1 MATFRK
7 RGDSWRVEIC
17 VNGRRASSTHDTKA
31 QAKHWAIHKEVEMK
45 SQDSDMPRHTLLEA
59 LIKYRDTVTI
69 QKKGERWESIR
80 INKFIKTMPFVN
92 EQLTE
97 LKTSTLAEWRDNAL
111 KMLQPA
117 SVHREMTLLA
127 SVIEIARRE
136 WGWLKESPLKDVK
149 KPTKPPHR
157 DRLISSQESEQLV
170 NALGYIDGIEVTTK
184 QQQVAIAFLFALE
197 TAMRAGE
204 IVELTWDRVSISKR
218 FVSLAETKNGD
229 SRNVP
234 LSNKAIDLL
243 QKLQHLDSVR
253 VFTVDSGSL
262 STFFRRA
269 RDKAG
274 IEDLHF
280 HDTRHQAITTLAK
293 KLTVIQLARMVG
305 HRDLKSLMI
314 YYNETASELAELLN

>member
-1 MATFRK
+1 MATYTK
-7 RGDSWRVEIC
+7 RGNSWRVEIC
-17 VNGRRASSTHDTKA
+17 VNGRRASATRDTKA
-31 QAKHWAIHKEVEMK
+31 QAKAWAIDKEAELQ
-45 SQDSDMPRHTLLEA
+45 SQDSDIPRHSLKEA
-59 LIKYRDTVTI
+59 LERYRDTVSI
-69 QKKGERWESIR
+69 AKKGARWEEIR
-80 INKFIKTMPFVN
+80 INKFIKTMPFIDT
-92 EQLTE
+92 QLTE
-97 LKTSTLAEWRDNAL
+97 LKTSTLAQWRDDAL
-111 KMLQPA
+111 KTLQPA

-136 WGWLKESPLKDVK
+136 WGWLKDSPLKDVK

-157 DRLISSQESEQLV
+157 DRLISGDEVERLIS
-170 NALGYIDGIEVTTK
+170 ALGYYEGLPIETK
-184 QQQVAIAFLFALE
+184 QQQIAIAFLFALE

-204 IVELTWDRVSISKR
+204 IVELTWDRVNLQKR

-234 LSNKAIDLL
+234 LSNRAAELL
-243 QKLQHLDSVR
+243 QKLQGLDKQR

-262 STFFRRA
+262 STLFRRA
-269 RDKAG
+269 RDNAK

>member
-1 MATFRK
+1 
-7 RGDSWRVEIC
+7 
-17 VNGRRASSTHDTKA
+17 
-31 QAKHWAIHKEVEMK
+31 
-45 SQDSDMPRHTLLEA
+45 
-59 LIKYRDTVTI
+59 
-69 QKKGERWESIR
+69 
-80 INKFIKTMPFVN
+80 
-92 EQLTE
+92 
-97 LKTSTLAEWRDNAL
+97 
-111 KMLQPA
+111 
-117 SVHREMTLLA
+117 
-127 SVIEIARRE
+127 
-136 WGWLKESPLKDVK
+136 LKDVK

-157 DRLISSQESEQLV
+157 DRLISRQEAEQLV
-170 NALGYIDGIEVTTK
+170 NALGYIDGIEITTK

-218 FVSLAETKNGD
+218 FVSLVETKNGD

-234 LSNKAIDLL
+234 LSNKAVDLL

-269 RDKAG
+269 RDKAE

-314 YYNETASELAELLN
+314 YYNETASELAELLD